1 MEASGAF
8 FSIMGLSTENFKDI
22 KRLRDESLFVYF
34 FFINFTKKLIYAIG
48 KATGGL
54 VQHGFCKMRGY
65 SIMIM
70 WNFLAAMVY
79 YPYYL
84 IIWLH

>member
-1 MEASGAF
+1 M
-8 FSIMGLSTENFKDI
+8 
-22 KRLRDESLFVYF
+22 RL
-34 FFINFTKKLIYAIG
+34 G

-65 SIMIM
+65 YIMKM

-84 IIWLH
+84 LI

>member
-1 MEASGAF
+1 M
-8 FSIMGLSTENFKDI
+8 
-22 KRLRDESLFVYF
+22 RL
-34 FFINFTKKLIYAIG
+34 G

-70 WNFLAAMVY
+70 WNFLANGLLSILFTNLTTLKKHSLRV
-79 YPYYL
+79 
-84 IIWLH
+84 